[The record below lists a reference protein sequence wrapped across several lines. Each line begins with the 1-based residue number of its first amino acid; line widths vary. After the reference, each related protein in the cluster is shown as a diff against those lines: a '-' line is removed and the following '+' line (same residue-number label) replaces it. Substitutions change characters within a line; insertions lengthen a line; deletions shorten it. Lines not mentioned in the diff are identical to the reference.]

1 MPFDLSLL
9 QLFSVYYAEGLILSI
24 RPSPKFSPEIY
35 YILRKLLPQLLFSL
49 PQSLPIPCRCLPVG
63 PLEGIVKCS
72 GIAKAYIHGNLVDFF
87 VSVQKQ
93 CDCMFQADLIDIV
106 LEIFAG
112 AFMCIYPQSI
122 TLAEKTPF

>member
-1 MPFDLSLL
+1 M
-9 QLFSVYYAEGLILSI
+9 
-24 RPSPKFSPEIY
+24 
-35 YILRKLLPQLLFSL
+35 PQLLFSL

-122 TLAEKTPF
+122 TLAEKMPF

>member
-1 MPFDLSLL
+1 MSHHDR
-9 QLFSVYYAEGLILSI
+9 FSFRNSV
-24 RPSPKFSPEIY
+24 F
-35 YILRKLLPQLLFSL
+35 
-49 PQSLPIPCRCLPVG
+49 QSLPIPCRGLPVG
-63 PLEGIVKCS
+63 LLESIVECS
-72 GIAKAYIHGNLVDFF
+72 GIAKSYIHGDLVDFF